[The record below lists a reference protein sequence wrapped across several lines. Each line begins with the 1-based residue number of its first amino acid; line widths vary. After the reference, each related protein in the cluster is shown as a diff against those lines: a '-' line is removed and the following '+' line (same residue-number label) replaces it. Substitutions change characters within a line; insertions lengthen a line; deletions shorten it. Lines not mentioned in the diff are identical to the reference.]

1 MPARMPEQSARM
13 PQRGDVRVLGETDG
27 SAEEE
32 AGGKVGGIRAAA
44 DVLGSDGRE
53 ESEDEEM
60 AWKWIALTMLAI
72 CAGSWIGFLTVKALN
87 GLCYEI
93 EVLKLYLT
101 DEEG

>member
-1 MPARMPEQSARM
+1 M
-13 PQRGDVRVLGETDG
+13 
-27 SAEEE
+27 
-32 AGGKVGGIRAAA
+32 GGILAQAY
-44 DVLGSDGRE
+44 VVGSNGRI

-72 CAGSWIGFLTVKALN
+72 CAGSWIGYLTVKALN